1 MGAVR
6 YLGRMSPMNEAALRR
21 QEFVRGMR
29 DIAPAMP
36 GAVAWGVVTG
46 VAMVKAGLAVAAALG
61 LSLTAYAGSAQL
73 AVLPLLKV
81 ATPVWLIAI
90 TAIITNLRFVIYSAA
105 IRGWFTDY
113 SRLRRLWLGYLSGDF
128 SVVAFTNRVARE
140 GAFLHRDAYY
150 FGMAL
155 TNWVLWHVASIIG
168 IFGAAYIPTHWG
180 LEFAGI
186 VALLA
191 LVVPRC
197 RERPALAGALSAS
210 LVAVLAHSWPLRL
223 GMLAGVIVGIL
234 VAMWADARRPT
245 PGNSQQVVS

>member
-1 MGAVR
+1 
-6 YLGRMSPMNEAALRR
+6 MSPPNEADLRR
-21 QEFVRGMR
+21 REFARGMR

-46 VAMVKAGLAVAAALG
+46 VAMVKFGLAVSAALG

-73 AVLPLLKV
+73 AVLPLLKDV
-81 ATPVWLIAI
+81 TPVWIIAA

-105 IRGWFTDY
+105 LRSWFLDY
-113 SRLRRLWLGYLSGDF
+113 SWWRRLWLGYLSGDF
-128 SVVAFTNRVARE
+128 VVVAFTNRVATE

-168 IFGAAYIPTHWG
+168 IVGAAYIPTHWG

-186 VALLA
+186 LALLA
-191 LVVPRC
+191 LVVPLC
-197 RERPALAGALSAS
+197 REWPALAGALAAAV
-210 LVAVLAHSWPLRL
+210 VAVLAHAWPLRL
-223 GMLAGVIVGIL
+223 GMLAGVIIGIT
-234 VAMWADARRPT
+234 VAMWLDARKR
-245 PGNSQQVVS
+245 SRSEIAQVNR